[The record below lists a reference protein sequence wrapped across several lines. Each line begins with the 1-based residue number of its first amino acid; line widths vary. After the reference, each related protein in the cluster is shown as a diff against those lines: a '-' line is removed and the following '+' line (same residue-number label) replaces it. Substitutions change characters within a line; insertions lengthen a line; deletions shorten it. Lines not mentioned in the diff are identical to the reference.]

1 MSAPVGSRAMSPRC
15 APDPAGC
22 VTMTG
27 SMVATVTFRGQ
38 LQRAKGGGALLCL
51 ALSQRLSHEQ
61 HPFCKNSRRFTHPRE
76 VPGSRSRARAGG
88 AAGRLV
94 PLPEDQ
100 SH

>member
-38 LQRAKGGGALLCL
+38 LQRAKGGGVPCSVLP
-51 ALSQRLSHEQ
+51 SHSGCHTSSILFARTLDVSHTSGRCWGHGRAHE
-61 HPFCKNSRRFTHPRE
+61 RE
-76 VPGSRSRARAGG
+76 VLRDAS
-88 AAGRLV
+88 
-94 PLPEDQ
+94 
-100 SH
+100 